1 MAGAVAAGG
10 DGNLEVAFVCL
21 GGEGG
26 TLHLDPMS
34 SGDELRVAIQ
44 VRMGESKRSRIRLKL
59 FNQCCEIAKDWNPRP
74 RIKTERIGVRHS
86 GCSGFESRPELAE
99 IRGAELVVVFE
110 RLVALGM
117 APPKAA
123 AASKR
128 FAPQLKEL
136 AEMGFE
142 DWVRAVELLERYNGR
157 LLRVANLLSEAPAEE
172 SLSPQDRSPS
182 PPSAPL
188 PRPPPPQPE
197 AQRGLQGSFG
207 FCLEV
212 QG

>member
-59 FNQCCEIAKDWNPRP
+59 FNQCCEIAKEDLLADHLQKANDGLLEVQVMKQFDHVFPEYGHCA
-74 RIKTERIGVRHS
+74 ICTS
-86 GCSGFESRPELAE
+86 PELAE

-197 AQRGLQGSFG
+197 AQR
-207 FCLEV
+207 
-212 QG
+212 